1 MTSDRRRAP
10 RMAPDDRR
18 AAIVAATR
26 PLVLRHG
33 AAVTTRQIAEAS
45 GIAEGTIF
53 RVFPDKDA
61 VISAVIADA
70 LDQTPSLR
78 ELAAVDRALP
88 LRERLVAA
96 VDVLQRRVSEV
107 FGLFGALGW
116 TGGPPDRRN
125 GRPRLP
131 RPVDPDRI
139 ENEYRAAVTDLIGP
153 DARLLRLSPA
163 ELAHVMRLL
172 VFSGTHPLISAPRS
186 LGPEEIVAILLDGL
200 LAHPATGSNA
210 EPVPI
215 EDHSC

>member
-1 MTSDRRRAP
+1 
-10 RMAPDDRR
+10 MAPDDRR

-33 AAVTTRQIAEAS
+33 AAVTTRQIAEAA

-53 RVFPDKDA
+53 RVFPDKDS
-61 VISAVIADA
+61 VISAVIAEA

-116 TGGPPDRRN
+116 VGGPADRRN
-125 GRPRLP
+125 VRPRLP

-210 EPVPI
+210 EPVPT